1 MSGEAGLPGGPTTTY
16 PPRGPTGRARGVPR
30 GAFREEC
37 WTPPLFGTLLGI
49 PGVGGVREQR
59 ERLTVRIAPD
69 ALHPVA
75 EVFGF
80 RKPARA
86 VDLPQEATRSRASR

>member
-1 MSGEAGLPGGPTTTY
+1 LAAAQRD
-16 PPRGPTGRARGVPR
+16 RGRLRRWAPVAPDVTGYVL
-30 GAFREEC
+30 
-37 WTPPLFGTLLGI
+37 LFGTLLGI

-69 ALHPVA
+69 ALRPVA